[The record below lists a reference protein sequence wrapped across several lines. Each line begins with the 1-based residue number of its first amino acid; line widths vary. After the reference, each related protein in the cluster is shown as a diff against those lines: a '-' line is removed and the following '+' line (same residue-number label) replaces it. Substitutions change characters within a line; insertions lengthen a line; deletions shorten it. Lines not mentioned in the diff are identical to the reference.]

1 MVVHTTTLLEANC
14 CYKSEILPLGPGLSV
29 LFNRLG
35 CVLPLSFWKHLCTET
50 VSLENCI
57 LGWGRVGGH
66 CFSSHSGAGGI
77 VVILTL
83 FLLCY
88 MFRNYVSFKQLWGF
102 PSNPTQGLFFFPA
115 HTSPHPI
122 GHRLGPNQES
132 TLYPQPCP
140 EEGTGQLIIPGP
152 LKGILSK
159 SNLSKTHLVV
169 NI

>member
-14 CYKSEILPLGPGLSV
+14 CSKSEILPLGPGLSV

-50 VSLENCI
+50 VSLENGI

-102 PSNPTQGLFFFPA
+102 PSNPTQGLFFFFFTP
-115 HTSPHPI
+115 HTPSPNRSQTRAKPGKYPLPPTLPRGRDGAANHP
-122 GHRLGPNQES
+122 R
-132 TLYPQPCP
+132 TF
-140 EEGTGQLIIPGP
+140 EGDLE
-152 LKGILSK
+152 
-159 SNLSKTHLVV
+159 
-169 NI
+169 